1 MLFLKRMII
10 CFFTLI
16 VFSCNQKENKSD
28 NKQSPTDTLQN
39 NVAALVKPDQSTMDM
54 SWCPSNYPLE
64 QMQGNKQQLIA
75 RVIYS
80 RPHKKG
86 RQIFGNT
93 SESLCV
99 YGKPWR
105 LGANEATEITFFEN
119 VNIVGK
125 NIEKGSYVLYCIP
138 NENKWTII
146 LNTNLYTWG
155 LHIDETKD
163 IFKTD
168 VATIKQVPSIED
180 FTLFFEDTKTGCD
193 MVMAW
198 DNVKTVLPIVFS
210 H

>member
-1 MLFLKRMII
+1 MPLKQKMVYLFI
-10 CFFTLI
+10 CIF
-16 VFSCNQKENKSD
+16 FSCNQKDNTSD

-39 NVAALVKPDQSTMDM
+39 TVAALVKSDQSTMDI

-64 QMQGNKQQLIA
+64 QMQGNKQKLIA

-86 RQIFGNT
+86 RQIFGT
-93 SESLCV
+93 TTESLCV

-119 VNIVGK
+119 VNIAGK
-125 NIEKGSYVLYCIP
+125 NIDKGTYVLYCIP
-138 NENKWTII
+138 NETKWTII
-146 LNTNLYTWG
+146 FNSNLYTWG

-168 VATIKQVPSIED
+168 ISTIKQSPLIED

-198 DNVKTVLPIVFS
+198 DNVKTILPIVFS
-210 H
+210 R

>member
-1 MLFLKRMII
+1 MQLDKTVIR
-10 CFFTLI
+10 FFI
-16 VFSCNQKENKSD
+16 VLMFFSCNQKENALD
-28 NKQSPTDTLQN
+28 NKQSSIDTLQN
-39 NVAALVKPDQSTMDM
+39 NVSSIVKPDQSAMDM
-54 SWCPSNYPLE
+54 SWYPVNYPLE
-64 QMQGNKQQLIA
+64 LMQGNKQKLIA

-86 RQIFGNT
+86 RKIFGT
-93 SESLCV
+93 DAESLCT

-119 VNIVGK
+119 VTIAEK
-125 NIEKGSYVLYCIP
+125 NIEKGTYVLYCIP

-168 VATIKQVPSIED
+168 IPTFKQVPSIED
-180 FTLFFEDTKTGCD
+180 FTLLFEDTKTGCD
-193 MVMAW
+193 MIMAW

-210 H
+210 Y

>member
-1 MLFLKRMII
+1 MQLYKKTIIFFLGVI
-10 CFFTLI
+10 F
-16 VFSCNQKENKSD
+16 FSCNQKENTSD
-28 NKQSPTDTLQN
+28 NKQSPADTLQN
-39 NVAALVKPDQSTMDM
+39 NVVAFVKSDQSTMDM
-54 SWCPSNYPLE
+54 SWCPANYPLE
-64 QMQGNKQQLIA
+64 QMQGNKQKLIA

-86 RQIFGNT
+86 RNIFGN
-93 SESLCV
+93 SPESLCV

-119 VNIVGK
+119 VNIAGK
-125 NIEKGSYVLYCIP
+125 SIDKGTYILYCIP
-138 NENKWTII
+138 YENKWTII

-168 VATIKQVPSIED
+168 IVTIKQALSIED

-193 MVMAW
+193 MIMAW
-198 DNVKTVLPIVFS
+198 DNVKTVLPIVFVR
-210 H
+210 

>member
-1 MLFLKRMII
+1 MLFSKRIII
-10 CFFTLI
+10 CFFALI
-16 VFSCNQKENKSD
+16 LFSCNQKENKND

-39 NVAALVKPDQSTMDM
+39 NVAALVKSDQSTLDM
-54 SWCPSNYPLE
+54 SWCPANYPLE
-64 QMQGNKQQLIA
+64 QMQGNKQKLIA

-80 RPHKKG
+80 RPQKKG
-86 RQIFGNT
+86 RQIFGT
-93 SESLCV
+93 TPESLCV

-119 VNIVGK
+119 INIAGK
-125 NIEKGSYVLYCIP
+125 DIEKGTYVLYCIP
-138 NENKWTII
+138 NEKKWSII

-168 VATIKQVPSIED
+168 IPTINQAPSIEN

-198 DNVKTVLPIVFS
+198 DNVKTVLPIGFVR
-210 H
+210 

>member
-1 MLFLKRMII
+1 MLFSKRIII

-16 VFSCNQKENKSD
+16 LFSCNQKENKND

-39 NVAALVKPDQSTMDM
+39 NVAALVKSDQSTLDM
-54 SWCPSNYPLE
+54 SWCPANYPLE
-64 QMQGNKQQLIA
+64 QMQGNKQKLIA

-80 RPHKKG
+80 RPQKKG
-86 RQIFGNT
+86 RQIFGT
-93 SESLCV
+93 TAESLCV

-119 VNIVGK
+119 VNIAGK
-125 NIEKGSYVLYCIP
+125 DIEKGTYVLYCIP
-138 NENKWTII
+138 NEKTWTII
-146 LNTNLYTWG
+146 LNSNLYTWG

-168 VATIKQVPSIED
+168 IPTINQAPSIEN

-198 DNVKTVLPIVFS
+198 DNVKTVLPIGFVR
-210 H
+210 

>member
-1 MLFLKRMII
+1 M
-10 CFFTLI
+10 
-16 VFSCNQKENKSD
+16 SCNQKENTKG
-28 NKQSPTDTLQN
+28 NKQSPNDTLQS
-39 NVAALVKPDQSTMDM
+39 NVTTLVNPDQSSMDI
-54 SWCPSNYPLE
+54 SWCPADYPLE
-64 QMQGNKQQLIA
+64 QMQGNKQKLIA

-86 RQIFGNT
+86 RKIFGAT
-93 SESLCV
+93 AESLCV

-105 LGANEATEITFFEN
+105 LGANEATEISFFEN
-119 VNIVGK
+119 VNIAGK
-125 NIEKGSYVLYCIP
+125 NIEKGAYVLYCIP

-168 VATIKQVPSIED
+168 IATIKQAPSIED
-180 FTLFFEDTKTGCD
+180 FTLLFEDTKTGCN

-198 DNVKTVLPIVFS
+198 DNVKAILPIVFGR
-210 H
+210 

>member
-1 MLFLKRMII
+1 MQLNKSVINFFLAI
-10 CFFTLI
+10 FL
-16 VFSCNQKENKSD
+16 FSCNQKENKSD

-39 NVAALVKPDQSTMDM
+39 SVAALVKSDQSTMDM
-54 SWCPSNYPLE
+54 SWCPANYPLE
-64 QMQGNKQQLIA
+64 QMQGNNQKLIA

-86 RQIFGNT
+86 RNIFGN
-93 SESLCV
+93 SPESLCV

-119 VNIVGK
+119 VNIAGK
-125 NIEKGSYVLYCIP
+125 NIEKGTYVLYCIP
-138 NENKWTII
+138 NENKWAII

-168 VATIKQVPSIED
+168 IPTIKQALSIED

-193 MVMAW
+193 MIMAW
-198 DNVKTVLPIVFS
+198 DNVKTVLPIDFVR
-210 H
+210 